1 MDWEQRERLL
11 FVGAPFALIP
21 ALAFLPLFEHIVV
34 EPHSKLIAWSAF
46 PLLAALEVFG
56 VTRVIKS
63 SVRQPFDLITVVAC
77 GTMCVLIVIAIYTGI
92 FFAVFAARI

>member
-1 MDWEQRERLL
+1 M
-11 FVGAPFALIP
+11 A
-21 ALAFLPLFEHIVV
+21 
-34 EPHSKLIAWSAF
+34 HSKLIAWSVF

-63 SVRQPFDLITVVAC
+63 SVRQPFDLITAVVC